1 MVNGMGDAGC
11 WLLLGLSLLP
21 VLGLGSQDN
30 GKVIHIN
37 KVQHQPLRV
46 GLAEP
51 VALPCLFLL
60 QPSASLGPNEPP
72 DPPRIKWSKVQAA
85 SGQKEDVPVLVAKDN
100 VVKVVKAYEGRV
112 SLPGYPSNRY
122 NATLVISAARA
133 SDAGLYRCEVVAGVD
148 DEQDLLPLEVTG
160 VVFHYRAA
168 SNRYALTFPEAQRT
182 CQENSAIIA
191 SPSHLQAAFEDGYDN
206 CDAGWLADRTVRY
219 PITLSR
225 PGCYGDRSSLPGIRS
240 YGEREASEAYD
251 VYCYARELQ
260 GKVFY
265 VSTPGRLTSQGAR
278 KHCQNR
284 GASLATTGQL
294 YLAWRDGL
302 DQCDPGWL
310 ADGSVRYPIRTP
322 RKKCGGDEPGVRT
335 VYQFPNRTGFPDPAS
350 KFDAYCYKAGQ
361 QPSPSQKKP
370 DELSPEKTKSSL
382 DRGQP
387 EQDLDGL
394 EPAGPDPLGIDNVLV
409 EHAEERLPLA
419 RNELIP
425 KEREDPS
432 VSGDSK
438 EITRDRY
445 TLRHK
450 LLGPVLTEDEQ
461 LQLVTASPAGKDP
474 EPPQVG
480 SERAAAT
487 VAPILDGA
495 WVLAETVSP
504 KPSSVSFP
512 AGPGE
517 DQSLNMVDQA
527 PAHGVSSDQGAR
539 EPLGFTTG
547 RWEETPGPSQLSS
560 EERDAPAL
568 GETTNAFQPT
578 WHTGITWGPLSA
590 DPQPPSQSPAPE
602 HPQEGVASTVAQDSM
617 GASSAANTPE
627 QPSPAAPDE
636 PSHLPQGPE
645 STKKSISSGLNGRY
659 FQLQREG
666 QAQGVDGNAW
676 GGLTPAPGLAQEM
689 KGRVDNAVEI
699 LPAAKPTAKAHAGEG
714 AYPLSNEVDGQA
726 EGQVGYKQRESTHP
740 WHPQTGTAPAPPSPS
755 APSQKELPEW
765 TLHLTPPLPQHSR
778 WAPTDQPP
786 ASDSP
791 WAEHAADTSG
801 VGESLMGTRGVA
813 ETAASAEEGRQDWSS
828 DSTPT
833 PAASGMSLRP
843 AGTLTPGDALSPLQE
858 AALDPPLPSSSVRG
872 DYPQAGGLGLPP
884 PGEDAEDSSGEV
896 TSSEEGATPILPL
909 PALPRAHLHALLPPH
924 AEDPGAP
931 PSAHPHPGGSE
942 GSGTAE
948 YSFPER
954 KGKAVSFTERFISL
968 AGRAGSPAASTESS
982 GSKDP
987 TERAGMDA
995 HRALGLESL
1004 DEPPGTEETLP
1015 SLPGPARELRDERA
1029 EDERVELQG
1038 EGAVTHP
1045 AEEIP
1050 SPEPARSD
1058 PRVAPAQFPARDS
1071 EPASREPATQPSPA
1085 WAMATSQ
1092 PRPQE
1097 LEGEGEDVY
1106 LAAALSGDG
1115 SAEQSVGPPT
1125 LPFGTTQTVALGP
1138 YKPAGTNWP
1147 VTRRGQMAAA
1157 AISLLQPSLA
1167 ITEPAH
1173 SPAPGPTLPGAV
1185 ANRAPAAGPGQAAVV
1200 MTGLPGATGAMG
1212 LESSPSAPPAASHTE
1227 PNAEDVSGEAKREE
1241 PPTLWGSAAGPP
1253 PLEQRPRVSAGPQD
1267 PLPSL
1272 PTDLSPLVAGSREEG
1287 VLEPAVPTSQAF
1299 EVPEVELDR
1308 FILQPVIDIAQEGI
1322 LAEAP
1327 GLSLADSGSGE
1338 EQALPFVG
1346 EKESPTW
1353 RGESKASTLAQADP
1367 CETNPCLHGG
1377 TCQSNGTIYS
1387 CSCDQGFTGENCEID
1402 IDDCLSSPC
1411 QNGGT
1416 CIDEINSFVCLC
1428 LPSYG
1433 DSLCEK
1439 DTEGCDHGWHKF
1451 QGHCYRYFAHRRSWE
1466 DAERDCRRRAGHLAS
1481 IHSPEEHGFINSFGH
1496 ENTWIGLNDRIV
1508 EQDFQWTDNT
1518 GLQYENWREN
1528 QPDNF
1533 FAGGEDCVVLVSHE
1547 IGKWNDVPCN
1557 YNLPYICKKGTVLC
1571 GPPPAV
1577 ENAFPVGK
1585 QKEKYSIHSTVRY
1598 QCEDGFTQRHVPT
1611 IKCHSN
1617 GKWDRPKILC
1627 TKQGPTE
1634 PGATTAA
1641 TTTTRATT
1649 TTPARSGENTGS
1661 SSSWTGWRKATTSR
1675 GWRRASTS
1683 PLPSSPPRDEPGT
1696 CV

>member
-1 MVNGMGDAGC
+1 MSNVGGEIYPRPGCLAEKSQLVPPPPSTELRVTVQGKEQIKGIRLRMVNGMGDAGC

-21 VLGLGSQDN
+21 VFGLGSQDN
-30 GKVIHIN
+30 GKVIRIN

-72 DPPRIKWSKVQAA
+72 DPPRIKWSKVQSA
-85 SGQKEDVPVLVAKDN
+85 SGQKEDVPVLVAKEN

-122 NATLVISAARA
+122 NATLVIGAARA
-133 SDAGLYRCEVVAGVD
+133 SDAGLYRCEVVAGID

-168 SNRYALTFPEAQRT
+168 SNRYALTFSAAQHT
-182 CQENSAIIA
+182 CRENSAVVA
-191 SPSHLQAAFEDGYDN
+191 SP
-206 CDAGWLADRTVRY
+206 R
-219 PITLSR
+219 
-225 PGCYGDRSSLPGIRS
+225 
-240 YGEREASEAYD
+240 
-251 VYCYARELQ
+251 
-260 GKVFY
+260 KVFY

-278 KHCQNR
+278 KHCQSW
-284 GASLATTGQL
+284 GALLATTGQL

-350 KFDAYCYKAGQ
+350 KFDAYCYKG
-361 QPSPSQKKP
+361 
-370 DELSPEKTKSSL
+370 SL

-409 EHAEERLPLA
+409 EHAEEQLPLA
-419 RNELIP
+419 RNELLP

-432 VSGDSK
+432 VSGDSR

-445 TLRHK
+445 NLRHK
-450 LLGPVLTEDEQ
+450 LLGPVLAEDEQ
-461 LQLVTASPAGKDP
+461 LQRVTASPAGKDP

-487 VAPILDGA
+487 VAPVLEGA
-495 WVLAETVSP
+495 GVLAETVSP

-527 PAHGVSSDQGAR
+527 PAHG
-539 EPLGFTTG
+539 
-547 RWEETPGPSQLSS
+547 
-560 EERDAPAL
+560 
-568 GETTNAFQPT
+568 PT
-578 WHTGITWGPLSA
+578 WHAGITQEPLSA
-590 DPQPPSQSPAPE
+590 DLQPPSQSPAPE
-602 HPQEGVASTVAQDSM
+602 LPQEGVASTMAQDNM
-617 GASSAANTPE
+617 GASSAASKPE
-627 QPSPAAPDE
+627 QPSPTAPDE
-636 PSHLPQGPE
+636 PSHLPHGPE
-645 STKKSISSGLNGRY
+645 STKKSVSSGLNGRY
-659 FQLQREG
+659 FQLQGEG

-676 GGLTPAPGLAQEM
+676 GGLTPAPGLEQEM

-699 LPAAKPTAKAHAGEG
+699 LPTAKPTAKAHAGEG
-714 AYPLSNEVDGQA
+714 AYPLSNEVDGPA
-726 EGQVGYKQRESTHP
+726 EG
-740 WHPQTGTAPAPPSPS
+740 QTGTASAPPSPS
-755 APSQKELPEW
+755 APGQKEQPQW
-765 TLHLTPPLPQHSR
+765 TLRLTPPLPQHSR
-778 WAPTDQPP
+778 WAPPDQPP

-791 WAEHAADTSG
+791 WAGHATDTSG
-801 VGESLMGTRGVA
+801 VG
-813 ETAASAEEGRQDWSS
+813 D
-828 DSTPT
+828 
-833 PAASGMSLRP
+833 
-843 AGTLTPGDALSPLQE
+843 
-858 AALDPPLPSSSVRG
+858 VRG

-884 PGEDAEDSSGEV
+884 PGEDVEDSSGEV
-896 TSSEEGATPILPL
+896 TSSEEGATPIPPL

-931 PSAHPHPGGSE
+931 PSAHPHSGGSE
-942 GSGTAE
+942 GSGAAE
-948 YSFPER
+948 FSFPER
-954 KGKAVSFTERFISL
+954 KGKAGSLTERFISL
-968 AGRAGSPAASTESS
+968 AGRTGSPAASTERSS
-982 GSKDP
+982 SKDP
-987 TERAGMDA
+987 RERAGTDA

-1015 SLPGPARELRDERA
+1015 GPAWELRDERA
-1029 EDERVELQG
+1029 EDEQAELQG
-1038 EGAVTHP
+1038 EGSVTHP

-1058 PRVAPAQFPARDS
+1058 PWVAPAEFPAKDS

-1085 WAMATSQ
+1085 WAMAAGQ

-1115 SAEQSVGPPT
+1115 SAEQ
-1125 LPFGTTQTVALGP
+1125 
-1138 YKPAGTNWP
+1138 
-1147 VTRRGQMAAA
+1147 R
-1157 AISLLQPSLA
+1157 
-1167 ITEPAH
+1167 
-1173 SPAPGPTLPGAV
+1173 
-1185 ANRAPAAGPGQAAVV
+1185 
-1200 MTGLPGATGAMG
+1200 ATGAPEP
-1212 LESSPSAPPAASHTE
+1212 ESSPSAPAAASHPE
-1227 PNAEDVSGEAKREE
+1227 PNVEDVSGEAKREE
-1241 PPTLWGSAAGPP
+1241 PPTPWGSAAGPP
-1253 PLEQRPRVSAGPQD
+1253 QLEQRPRVSASPQD

-1272 PTDLSPLVAGSREEG
+1272 PTDLSPL
-1287 VLEPAVPTSQAF
+1287 
-1299 EVPEVELDR
+1299 
-1308 FILQPVIDIAQEGI
+1308 GI
-1322 LAEAP
+1322 LAEAQ
-1327 GLSLADSGSGE
+1327 GLSLADREAGSGE
-1338 EQALPFVG
+1338 EQVLPFAG
-1346 EKESPTW
+1346 EKESPAW

-1377 TCQSNGTIYS
+1377 TCQSNGTVYS

-1402 IDDCLSSPC
+1402 
-1411 QNGGT
+1411 
-1416 CIDEINSFVCLC
+1416 
-1428 LPSYG
+1428 
-1433 DSLCEK
+1433 
-1439 DTEGCDHGWHKF
+1439 TEGCDRGWHKF

-1598 QCEDGFTQRHVPT
+1598 QCEGGFTQRHVPT

-1627 TKQGPTE
+1627 TKPRRSHR
-1634 PGATTAA
+1634 
-1641 TTTTRATT
+1641 TRRHHHRHHNH
-1649 TTPARSGENTGS
+1649 PRHHHNS
-1661 SSSWTGWRKATTSR
+1661 RKE
-1675 GWRRASTS
+1675 RRKHRK
-1683 PLPSSPPRDEPGT
+1683 LQLDWMEEGNYF
-1696 CV
+1696 

>member
-21 VLGLGSQDN
+21 IFGLGSQDN
-30 GKVIHIN
+30 GKVIRIN

-168 SNRYALTFPEAQRT
+168 SNRYALTFPEAQHT
-182 CQENSAIIA
+182 CRENSAVIA
-191 SPSHLQAAFEDGYDN
+191 SPHHLQAAFEDGYDN
-206 CDAGWLADRTVRY
+206 CDAGWLADQTVRY

-251 VYCYARELQ
+251 VYCYARELR

-278 KHCQNR
+278 KHCQSH

-370 DELSPEKTKSSL
+370 DELRPEKTEGSL
-382 DRGQP
+382 DRRQP
-387 EQDLDGL
+387 EQDLDGW

-409 EHAEERLPLA
+409 EHAEA

-425 KEREDPS
+425 KEHKDPS
-432 VSGDSK
+432 MSGGSR

-445 TLRHK
+445 NPRHK

-461 LQLVTASPAGKDP
+461 LQLVTASQA
-474 EPPQVG
+474 PQVG

-487 VAPILDGA
+487 IAPALEGA
-495 WVLAETVSP
+495 GVLADTVSP

-527 PAHGVSSDQGAR
+527 PVHGVSSNQGAH

-568 GETTNAFQPT
+568 GETTDVFQLT
-578 WHTGITWGPLSA
+578 WHAGITQGPLSA
-590 DPQPPSQSPAPE
+590 DPQPISQSPAPE
-602 HPQEGVASTVAQDSM
+602 LPQEGVASTVVQDSM
-617 GASSAANTPE
+617 GASSAANEPE
-627 QPSPAAPDE
+627 QLSPAALDE
-636 PSHLPQGPE
+636 PSHLPHGPE
-645 STKKSISSGLNGRY
+645 SIKKSISSGLNGRY

-666 QAQGVDGNAW
+666 QAQGMDRNAW
-676 GGLTPAPGLAQEM
+676 GGLTPTPGLAQEM
-689 KGRVDNAVEI
+689 KGRVHNAVEI

-714 AYPLSNEVDGQA
+714 TYPLSNEVDGQA
-726 EGQVGYKQRESTHP
+726 EGQVGYSAVAPSGRSHTHVADVHAVTTFLLYLEQRGSTHP
-740 WHPQTGTAPAPPSPS
+740 WHPQTGTTPAPPSPS
-755 APSQKELPEW
+755 APSQKEQLQW
-765 TLHLTPPLPQHSR
+765 TLHLTPPLPQHS
-778 WAPTDQPP
+778 
-786 ASDSP
+786 SP
-791 WAEHAADTSG
+791 WAGHAIDTSG
-801 VGESLMGTRGVA
+801 MGESLMGTQGVA
-813 ETAASAEEGRQDWSS
+813 ETAASAEEGRQGWSS
-828 DSTPT
+828 DSTPM
-833 PAASGMSLRP
+833 PAASGLSLCP
-843 AGTLTPGDALSPLQE
+843 AGTLTPGDTLSPLEE
-858 AALDPPLPSSSVRG
+858 AALDPPLPGSSIRG

-884 PGEDAEDSSGEV
+884 PGEDGEDSSGEV
-896 TSSEEGATPILPL
+896 TSSEEGATSILPL
-909 PALPRAHLHALLPPH
+909 LALPRAHLHALLPPH
-924 AEDPGAP
+924 AEEPGAP

-942 GSGTAE
+942 GSGAVE
-948 YSFPER
+948 YSFTER
-954 KGKAVSFTERFISL
+954 KGKAMSFTERLISL
-968 AGRAGSPAASTESS
+968 TGSPAASTESS

-987 TERAGMDA
+987 RERAGMGT
-995 HRALGLESL
+995 HRPLGLESL
-1004 DEPPGTEETLP
+1004 DEPPGTEEMLP
-1015 SLPGPARELRDERA
+1015 SLPGPAWELRDKQA
-1029 EDERVELQG
+1029 ELQG

-1045 AEEIP
+1045 AQGIP
-1050 SPEPARSD
+1050 SPEPTRSN
-1058 PRVAPAQFPARDS
+1058 PWVAPARHS
-1071 EPASREPATQPSPA
+1071 ERASREPAMQPSPA
-1085 WAMATSQ
+1085 WAMIAGQ

-1097 LEGEGEDVY
+1097 LEGEDVY

-1115 SAEQSVGPPT
+1115 SAEQTVGPST
-1125 LPFGTTQTVALGP
+1125 LPFGTTQIMALGP

-1147 VTRRGQMAAA
+1147 VTRRGQMVAAA

-1167 ITEPAH
+1167 ITEPAR
-1173 SPAPGPTLPGAV
+1173 SPALGPTLPGTV
-1185 ANRAPAAGPGQAAVV
+1185 ANQAPAAGPAQAAVTI
-1200 MTGLPGATGAMG
+1200 TGLPGATGATG
-1212 LESSPSAPPAASHTE
+1212 LESSPSAPAAASHTE
-1227 PNAEDVSGEAKREE
+1227 PNAEDVSGEAEREE
-1241 PPTLWGSAAGPP
+1241 PPTPWGSAAGPP
-1253 PLEQRPRVSAGPQD
+1253 QLEQRPRVSASPQD

-1272 PTDLSPLVAGSREEG
+1272 PTDLSPLVAGSQEEG
-1287 VLEPAVPTSQAF
+1287 VLEPAVHTSQAF
-1299 EVPEVELDR
+1299 EEPKVELDG
-1308 FILQPVIDIAQEGI
+1308 FILQPVIDTAQEGI
-1322 LAEAP
+1322 LAETQ
-1327 GLSLADSGSGE
+1327 GLLLVDRETDSGSGE
-1338 EQALPFVG
+1338 EQVLPFVG
-1346 EKESPTW
+1346 EKESPAW
-1353 RGESKASTLAQADP
+1353 IGEGKASTLAQADP

-1377 TCQSNGTIYS
+1377 TCQSNGTVYS

-1439 DTEGCDHGWHKF
+1439 DTEGCDRGWHKF

-1571 GPPPAV
+1571 GSPPAV

-1598 QCEDGFTQRHVPT
+1598 QCEGGFTQRHVPT

-1617 GKWDRPKILC
+1617 GKWDRPKLLC
-1627 TKQGPTE
+1627 TKPRRSHR
-1634 PGATTAA
+1634 
-1641 TTTTRATT
+1641 TRRHHHRHHNH
-1649 TTPARSGENTGS
+1649 PRHHHNSRKERRKHRKQLQLDWMEEENYF
-1661 SSSWTGWRKATTSR
+1661 
-1675 GWRRASTS
+1675 
-1683 PLPSSPPRDEPGT
+1683 
-1696 CV
+1696 

>member
-1 MVNGMGDAGC
+1 MV
-11 WLLLGLSLLP
+11 WPEHVSLSLSLGCAHHRGISLP
-21 VLGLGSQDN
+21 PGVHLPLIPSPLCLSPAGSQDN
-30 GKVIHIN
+30 GNVIRIN

-122 NATLVISAARA
+122 NATLVIGAARA

-182 CQENSAIIA
+182 CQENSAVIA

-206 CDAGWLADRTVRY
+206 CDAGWLADQTVRY

-225 PGCYGDRSSLPGIRS
+225 PGCYGDRSSLPGVRS

-260 GKVFY
+260 GKVFF

-278 KHCQNR
+278 KHCQSW

-350 KFDAYCYKAGQ
+350 KFD
-361 QPSPSQKKP
+361 
-370 DELSPEKTKSSL
+370 
-382 DRGQP
+382 
-387 EQDLDGL
+387 
-394 EPAGPDPLGIDNVLV
+394 
-409 EHAEERLPLA
+409 
-419 RNELIP
+419 
-425 KEREDPS
+425 
-432 VSGDSK
+432 
-438 EITRDRY
+438 
-445 TLRHK
+445 
-450 LLGPVLTEDEQ
+450 
-461 LQLVTASPAGKDP
+461 
-474 EPPQVG
+474 
-480 SERAAAT
+480 
-487 VAPILDGA
+487 
-495 WVLAETVSP
+495 
-504 KPSSVSFP
+504 
-512 AGPGE
+512 
-517 DQSLNMVDQA
+517 
-527 PAHGVSSDQGAR
+527 
-539 EPLGFTTG
+539 
-547 RWEETPGPSQLSS
+547 
-560 EERDAPAL
+560 
-568 GETTNAFQPT
+568 
-578 WHTGITWGPLSA
+578 
-590 DPQPPSQSPAPE
+590 
-602 HPQEGVASTVAQDSM
+602 
-617 GASSAANTPE
+617 
-627 QPSPAAPDE
+627 
-636 PSHLPQGPE
+636 
-645 STKKSISSGLNGRY
+645 
-659 FQLQREG
+659 
-666 QAQGVDGNAW
+666 
-676 GGLTPAPGLAQEM
+676 
-689 KGRVDNAVEI
+689 
-699 LPAAKPTAKAHAGEG
+699 
-714 AYPLSNEVDGQA
+714 
-726 EGQVGYKQRESTHP
+726 
-740 WHPQTGTAPAPPSPS
+740 
-755 APSQKELPEW
+755 
-765 TLHLTPPLPQHSR
+765 
-778 WAPTDQPP
+778 
-786 ASDSP
+786 
-791 WAEHAADTSG
+791 
-801 VGESLMGTRGVA
+801 
-813 ETAASAEEGRQDWSS
+813 
-828 DSTPT
+828 
-833 PAASGMSLRP
+833 
-843 AGTLTPGDALSPLQE
+843 
-858 AALDPPLPSSSVRG
+858 
-872 DYPQAGGLGLPP
+872 
-884 PGEDAEDSSGEV
+884 
-896 TSSEEGATPILPL
+896 
-909 PALPRAHLHALLPPH
+909 
-924 AEDPGAP
+924 DPGAP

-942 GSGTAE
+942 GSGAAE

-987 TERAGMDA
+987 RERGGMDA

-1015 SLPGPARELRDERA
+1015 GPARELRDERA
-1029 EDERVELQG
+1029 EDEQAELQG
-1038 EGAVTHP
+1038 EGTVTHP

-1050 SPEPARSD
+1050 SPEPTRSD
-1058 PRVAPAQFPARDS
+1058 PRVAPARDS
-1071 EPASREPATQPSPA
+1071 EPASRQP
-1085 WAMATSQ
+1085 
-1092 PRPQE
+1092 
-1097 LEGEGEDVY
+1097 GEGEDVY

-1125 LPFGTTQTVALGP
+1125 LPFGTTQTMALGP
-1138 YKPAGTNWP
+1138 A
-1147 VTRRGQMAAA
+1147 
-1157 AISLLQPSLA
+1157 
-1167 ITEPAH
+1167 
-1173 SPAPGPTLPGAV
+1173 
-1185 ANRAPAAGPGQAAVV
+1185 QAAVA
-1200 MTGLPGATGAMG
+1200 MTRLPG
-1212 LESSPSAPPAASHTE
+1212 
-1227 PNAEDVSGEAKREE
+1227 REE

-1267 PLPSL
+1267 PLPTAVS
-1272 PTDLSPLVAGSREEG
+1272 LVA
-1287 VLEPAVPTSQAF
+1287 
-1299 EVPEVELDR
+1299 
-1308 FILQPVIDIAQEGI
+1308 
-1322 LAEAP
+1322 
-1327 GLSLADSGSGE
+1327 
-1338 EQALPFVG
+1338 
-1346 EKESPTW
+1346 
-1353 RGESKASTLAQADP
+1353 
-1367 CETNPCLHGG
+1367 
-1377 TCQSNGTIYS
+1377 
-1387 CSCDQGFTGENCEID
+1387 D

-1433 DSLCEK
+1433 DNLCEK

-1557 YNLPYICKKGTVLC
+1557 YNLPYICKKGTGNPATAPSPT
-1571 GPPPAV
+1571 GPPRAPS
-1577 ENAFPVGK
+1577 FLPTPRLPH
-1585 QKEKYSIHSTVRY
+1585 IHSTVRY
-1598 QCEDGFTQRHVPT
+1598 QCEGGFTQRHVPT

-1627 TKQGPTE
+1627 TKRYPAVTCLLLLLLASVSQKVPQNPAPPPPPPQPPAPPPQLPQGAEKTQE
-1634 PGATTAA
+1634 AA
-1641 TTTTRATT
+1641 PVGLDGGRQLLLEAGDEQAQV
-1649 TTPARSGENTGS
+1649 P
-1661 SSSWTGWRKATTSR
+1661 
-1675 GWRRASTS
+1675 S
-1683 PLPSSPPRDEPGT
+1683 PPLPPRDEPGT

>member
-21 VLGLGSQDN
+21 IFGLGSQDN
-30 GKVIHIN
+30 GKVIRIN

-168 SNRYALTFPEAQRT
+168 SNRYALTFPEAQHT
-182 CQENSAIIA
+182 CRENSAVIA
-191 SPSHLQAAFEDGYDN
+191 SPHHLQAAFEDGYDN
-206 CDAGWLADRTVRY
+206 CDAGWLADQTVRY

-251 VYCYARELQ
+251 VYCYARELR

-278 KHCQNR
+278 KHCQSH

-370 DELSPEKTKSSL
+370 DELRPEKTEGSL
-382 DRGQP
+382 DRRQP
-387 EQDLDGL
+387 EQDLDGW

-409 EHAEERLPLA
+409 EHAEA

-425 KEREDPS
+425 KEHKDPS
-432 VSGDSK
+432 MSGGSR

-445 TLRHK
+445 NPRHK

-461 LQLVTASPAGKDP
+461 LQLVTASQA
-474 EPPQVG
+474 PQVG

-487 VAPILDGA
+487 IAPALEGA
-495 WVLAETVSP
+495 GVLADTVSP

-527 PAHGVSSDQGAR
+527 PVHGVSSNQGAH

-568 GETTNAFQPT
+568 GETTDVFQLT
-578 WHTGITWGPLSA
+578 WHAGITQGPLSA
-590 DPQPPSQSPAPE
+590 DPQPISQSPAPE
-602 HPQEGVASTVAQDSM
+602 LPQEGVASTVVQDSM
-617 GASSAANTPE
+617 GASSAANEPE
-627 QPSPAAPDE
+627 QLSPAALDE
-636 PSHLPQGPE
+636 PSHLPHGPE
-645 STKKSISSGLNGRY
+645 SIKKSISSGLNGRY

-666 QAQGVDGNAW
+666 QAQGMDRNAW
-676 GGLTPAPGLAQEM
+676 GGLTPTPGLAQEM
-689 KGRVDNAVEI
+689 KGRVHNAVEI

-714 AYPLSNEVDGQA
+714 TYPLSNEVDGQA
-726 EGQVGYKQRESTHP
+726 EGQVGYT
-740 WHPQTGTAPAPPSPS
+740 
-755 APSQKELPEW
+755 
-765 TLHLTPPLPQHSR
+765 
-778 WAPTDQPP
+778 
-786 ASDSP
+786 
-791 WAEHAADTSG
+791 
-801 VGESLMGTRGVA
+801 
-813 ETAASAEEGRQDWSS
+813 
-828 DSTPT
+828 
-833 PAASGMSLRP
+833 
-843 AGTLTPGDALSPLQE
+843 
-858 AALDPPLPSSSVRG
+858 
-872 DYPQAGGLGLPP
+872 
-884 PGEDAEDSSGEV
+884 
-896 TSSEEGATPILPL
+896 
-909 PALPRAHLHALLPPH
+909 
-924 AEDPGAP
+924 
-931 PSAHPHPGGSE
+931 
-942 GSGTAE
+942 
-948 YSFPER
+948 
-954 KGKAVSFTERFISL
+954 
-968 AGRAGSPAASTESS
+968 
-982 GSKDP
+982 
-987 TERAGMDA
+987 
-995 HRALGLESL
+995 
-1004 DEPPGTEETLP
+1004 
-1015 SLPGPARELRDERA
+1015 
-1029 EDERVELQG
+1029 
-1038 EGAVTHP
+1038 
-1045 AEEIP
+1045 
-1050 SPEPARSD
+1050 
-1058 PRVAPAQFPARDS
+1058 
-1071 EPASREPATQPSPA
+1071 
-1085 WAMATSQ
+1085 
-1092 PRPQE
+1092 
-1097 LEGEGEDVY
+1097 
-1106 LAAALSGDG
+1106 
-1115 SAEQSVGPPT
+1115 
-1125 LPFGTTQTVALGP
+1125 
-1138 YKPAGTNWP
+1138 
-1147 VTRRGQMAAA
+1147 
-1157 AISLLQPSLA
+1157 
-1167 ITEPAH
+1167 
-1173 SPAPGPTLPGAV
+1173 
-1185 ANRAPAAGPGQAAVV
+1185 
-1200 MTGLPGATGAMG
+1200 
-1212 LESSPSAPPAASHTE
+1212 
-1227 PNAEDVSGEAKREE
+1227 
-1241 PPTLWGSAAGPP
+1241 
-1253 PLEQRPRVSAGPQD
+1253 
-1267 PLPSL
+1267 
-1272 PTDLSPLVAGSREEG
+1272 
-1287 VLEPAVPTSQAF
+1287 
-1299 EVPEVELDR
+1299 
-1308 FILQPVIDIAQEGI
+1308 
-1322 LAEAP
+1322 
-1327 GLSLADSGSGE
+1327 
-1338 EQALPFVG
+1338 
-1346 EKESPTW
+1346 
-1353 RGESKASTLAQADP
+1353 QADP

-1377 TCQSNGTIYS
+1377 TCQSNGTVYS

-1439 DTEGCDHGWHKF
+1439 DTEGCDRGWHKF

-1571 GPPPAV
+1571 GSPPAV

-1598 QCEDGFTQRHVPT
+1598 QCEGGFTQRHVPT

-1617 GKWDRPKILC
+1617 GKWDRPKLLC
-1627 TKQGPTE
+1627 TKPRRSHR
-1634 PGATTAA
+1634 
-1641 TTTTRATT
+1641 TRRHHHRHHNH
-1649 TTPARSGENTGS
+1649 PRHHHNSRKERRKHRKQLQLDWMEEENYF
-1661 SSSWTGWRKATTSR
+1661 
-1675 GWRRASTS
+1675 
-1683 PLPSSPPRDEPGT
+1683 
-1696 CV
+1696 